1 MEHLKTESEHIKNE
15 VEGQREV
22 IKVLRE
28 SYYNALFEHGW
39 KIVQLR
45 RKSKTVDN
53 KIEKQIPKER
63 CTSLI

>member
-28 SYYNALFEHGW
+28 SYYNALFEHG
-39 KIVQLR
+39 
-45 RKSKTVDN
+45 
-53 KIEKQIPKER
+53 
-63 CTSLI
+63 